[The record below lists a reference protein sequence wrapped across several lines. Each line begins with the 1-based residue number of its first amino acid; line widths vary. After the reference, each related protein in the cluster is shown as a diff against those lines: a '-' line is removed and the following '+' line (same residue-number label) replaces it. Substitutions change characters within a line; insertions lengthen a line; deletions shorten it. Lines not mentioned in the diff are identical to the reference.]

1 MTKNIAPPPTKAF
14 AQPRRSNIELLRLLC
29 MFLIVLQHVIKS
41 AIYPEIQTDGLW
53 TTGSYIGAFSLGFVC
68 IAVNCFILIS
78 GYFGIKFKL
87 RHLVNLYTICA
98 FYNLIAYG
106 IHIGL
111 DDAHIGKSLILNTL
125 FPFSHSTWWFINC
138 YVQLF
143 FLSPLLNIAISHLS
157 KQSHLFIIVLMAIIN
172 TYLGHFWHTPL
183 YDDGMSTMHFI
194 FMYIIGRYLGLHIST
209 TIIEQNR
216 AKWLLLFLGC
226 SSLAGILKCI
236 NHLGFLDLPN
246 ALSNNSLLMIGSAI
260 GLLLYANSF
269 HFTNKFINNI
279 AISTLAIYLGHEH
292 EYINHHIYTFISKLQ
307 DEYLDFSINYQDV
320 LGRIFLAILSSL
332 FICLFLI
339 LFDKIRLL
347 LMKPIWKIYNQ
358 IEPRINRFMPRE

>member
-14 AQPRRSNIELLRLLC
+14 AQPRQSNIELLRLLC

-41 AIYPEIQTDGLW
+41 AVYPEIQTDGLW
-53 TTGSYIGAFSLGFVC
+53 TAGSYIGAFSLGFVC

-172 TYLGHFWHTPL
+172 TYLGHFWHTLL
-183 YDDGMSTMHFI
+183 YDECNPYL
-194 FMYIIGRYLGLHIST
+194 YIH
-209 TIIEQNR
+209 NC
-216 AKWLLLFLGC
+216 F
-226 SSLAGILKCI
+226 
-236 NHLGFLDLPN
+236 
-246 ALSNNSLLMIGSAI
+246 
-260 GLLLYANSF
+260 
-269 HFTNKFINNI
+269 
-279 AISTLAIYLGHEH
+279 
-292 EYINHHIYTFISKLQ
+292 YIQVYH
-307 DEYLDFSINYQDV
+307 
-320 LGRIFLAILSSL
+320 RSL
-332 FICLFLI
+332 FGTTHIH
-339 LFDKIRLL
+339 
-347 LMKPIWKIYNQ
+347 YNH
-358 IEPRINRFMPRE
+358 